1 MKVMLVEHRER
12 QRLDNPHDFV
22 ERVAVSLLIRD
33 KGRIEWA
40 HDVTHGSSWTGP
52 FDLEA
57 GVADWV
63 YAAILRPVLVR
74 FSGCN

>member
-1 MKVMLVEHRER
+1 
-12 QRLDNPHDFV
+12 
-22 ERVAVSLLIRD
+22 LIRD